1 VNQVRLENSF
11 EVPASPE
18 QAWAL
23 LNDVPRV
30 VPCLPGA
37 ELTRTLDA
45 NAWQAVMHVKL
56 GPIAL
61 QFLSDV
67 TRVDQDEASR
77 VVSLAVKAREAKGR
91 GGATATVESSLAEAD
106 GGTRVSIVTDLAL
119 QGAVA
124 QYGRGV
130 VGSVAEELTSR
141 FAECLAER
149 LQADGEEEPAPPQ
162 VDPVQAVGGLGLA
175 VRAIWSALV
184 RPFQRR

>member
-1 VNQVRLENSF
+1 MRLENSF

-23 LNDVPRV
+23 LSDVPRI

-37 ELTRTLDA
+37 ELTRVVDA
-45 NAWQAVMHVKL
+45 NSWQAVMHVKL

-67 TRVDQDEASR
+67 TRVGEDEAAR

-91 GGATATVESSLAEAD
+91 GGVSATIDSSLVEAD

-130 VGSVAEELTSR
+130 VGTVAEQLTR
-141 FAECLAER
+141 QFADCLAER
-149 LQADGEEEPAPPQ
+149 LRAEEAPPP
-162 VDPVQAVGGLGLA
+162 PVRAVGGLRLA
-175 VRAIWSALV
+175 LRAFWAALV
-184 RPFQRR
+184 RPFRRG